1 MIGSSAAIN
10 DDGGNIT
17 SRLQSYEMEA
27 ASAPFQVRA
36 AISIETGTS
45 RGHALVLAEENV
57 TW

>member
-1 MIGSSAAIN
+1 M
-10 DDGGNIT
+10 D
-17 SRLQSYEMEA
+17 A